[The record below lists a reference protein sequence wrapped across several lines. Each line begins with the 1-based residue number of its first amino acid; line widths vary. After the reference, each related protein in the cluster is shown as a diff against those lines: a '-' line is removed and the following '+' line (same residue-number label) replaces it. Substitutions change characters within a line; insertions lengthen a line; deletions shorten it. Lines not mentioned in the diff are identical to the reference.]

1 MRLVL
6 LVFLAGFLF
15 TACVITPGVNYSVAA
30 LGGAVAAIFVL
41 GLRALLPTVESRLDE
56 SDQRRRDALYV
67 RLGMASIDML
77 PGGEF
82 EKYVAARIR
91 TMGWKVSTTPATG
104 DFGVDLI
111 AERNDESVAIQ
122 CKRRAKPVGVSA
134 VQQVVAG
141 ALHHR
146 CATSAVVSNQE
157 FTAAARELARTHACH
172 LVGRSKLRTWTL

>member
-1 MRLVL
+1 MRRVL

-15 TACVITPGVNYSVAA
+15 TAYVITPGVNYSLAA
-30 LGGAVAAIFVL
+30 LGGAGAAILVL
-41 GLRALLPTVESRLDE
+41 GLRGLVSAARSGLDE
-56 SDQRRRDALYV
+56 SDQRRRDALYL
-67 RLGMASIDML
+67 RLGMASVDML
-77 PGGEF
+77 SGREF
-82 EKYVAARIR
+82 ENYVAARIR
-91 TMGWKVSTTPATG
+91 NMGWTVSATPPTG

-111 AERNDESVAIQ
+111 AERNDECVAIQ

-146 CATSAVVSNQE
+146 CDSSAVVSNQE
-157 FTAAARELARTHACH
+157 FTAAAKELARTHACH

>member
-15 TACVITPGVNYSVAA
+15 TAYVIAPGVNYSLAVFGGAFAA
-30 LGGAVAAIFVL
+30 LLVV
-41 GLRALLPTVESRLDE
+41 GLRGLLPVVERGLDE
-56 SDQRRRDALYV
+56 SDRRRRDALYL
-67 RLGMASIDML
+67 RLGMASVDML
-77 PGGEF
+77 SGREF

-91 TMGWKVSTTPATG
+91 NMGWNVSATSATG

-111 AERNDESVAIQ
+111 AERNDQCVAIQ
-122 CKRRAKPVGVSA
+122 CKRLAKPVGVSA

-146 CATSAVVSNQE
+146 CDSSAVVSNQE
-157 FTAAARELARTHACH
+157 FTAAAKELARTHACH

>member
-1 MRLVL
+1 MRRVL

-15 TACVITPGVNYSVAA
+15 TAYVITPGVNYSLAA
-30 LGGAVAAIFVL
+30 LGGAGAAILVL
-41 GLRALLPTVESRLDE
+41 GLRGLVSAARSGLDE
-56 SDQRRRDALYV
+56 SDQRRRDALYL
-67 RLGMASIDML
+67 RLGMASVDML
-77 PGGEF
+77 SGREF
-82 EKYVAARIR
+82 ENYVAARIR
-91 TMGWKVSTTPATG
+91 NMGWTVSATPPTG

-111 AERNDESVAIQ
+111 AERNDECVAIQ

-146 CATSAVVSNQE
+146 CTSIAVVSNQE
-157 FTAAARELARTHACH
+157 FTAAAKQLASTHACH